1 MDVIPTAGLRDLI
14 GGFQAGDGSAFDS
27 LIRRTQDRLEEFA
40 RRKLGGPGVRARER
54 VEDVLRDAQIR
65 LTRALGQEVPPPVG
79 DFFGLADLHIR
90 RELLDLARGEARH
103 PTAQL
108 GGEGLG

>member
-1 MDVIPTAGLRDLI
+1 MDVIPTAALHDSI

-90 RELLDLARGEARH
+90 RELLDLAHGEARH

>member
-1 MDVIPTAGLRDLI
+1 MDVIPTAALRDLI
-14 GGFQAGDGSAFDS
+14 GAFQAGDGSAFDS